1 MAKKQQCIFC
11 KIIKGEIP
19 AIKVYETSKNLAFLD
34 INPLTLGHCLIIP
47 KKHAENIFD
56 ISLNDFKDLM
66 IDTQKL
72 AKILK
77 TSLKAQGINLVNSS
91 GEIAG
96 QSVFH
101 FHFHLIPRYK
111 NDDLK
116 FNDWWNKKTKKVDN
130 RRLLK
135 IAQKIN
141 KNK

>member
-1 MAKKQQCIFC
+1 MTIKQQCIFC
-11 KIIKGEIP
+11 KIIKNEIP
-19 AIKVYETSKNLAFLD
+19 VIKVYETSKNLAFLD
-34 INPLTLGHCLIIP
+34 INPLTIGHSLIIP

-56 ISLNDFKDLM
+56 ISPDDFKALM
-66 IDTQKL
+66 IDAEKL

-77 TSLKAQGINLVNSS
+77 ISLKAQGINLINSS

-111 NDDLK
+111 NDKLE
-116 FNDWWNKKTKKVDN
+116 FSDWWNKKTKKIN
-130 RRLLK
+130 NQELFK
-135 IAQKIN
+135 IAQKIT

>member
-1 MAKKQQCIFC
+1 MTIKQQCIFC
-11 KIIKGEIP
+11 KIIKNEIP
-19 AIKVYETSKNLAFLD
+19 VIKVYETSKNLAFLD
-34 INPLTLGHCLIIP
+34 INPLTIGHSLIIP

-56 ISLNDFKDLM
+56 ISPDDFKALM
-66 IDTQKL
+66 IDAQKL

-77 TSLKAQGINLVNSS
+77 ISLKAQGINLINSS

-111 NDDLK
+111 NDKLE
-116 FNDWWNKKTKKVDN
+116 FSDWWNKKTKKVN
-130 RRLLK
+130 NQELFK
-135 IAQKIN
+135 IAQKIT

>member
-1 MAKKQQCIFC
+1 MTIKQQCIFC
-11 KIIKGEIP
+11 KIIKNEIP
-19 AIKVYETSKNLAFLD
+19 VIKVYETSKNLAFLD
-34 INPLTLGHCLIIP
+34 INPLTIGHSLIIP

-56 ISLNDFKDLM
+56 ISPDDFKALM
-66 IDTQKL
+66 IDAQKL

-77 TSLKAQGINLVNSS
+77 ISLKAQGINLINSS

-111 NDDLK
+111 NDKLE
-116 FNDWWNKKTKKVDN
+116 FSDWWNKKTKKIN
-130 RRLLK
+130 NQELFK
-135 IAQKIN
+135 IAQKIT